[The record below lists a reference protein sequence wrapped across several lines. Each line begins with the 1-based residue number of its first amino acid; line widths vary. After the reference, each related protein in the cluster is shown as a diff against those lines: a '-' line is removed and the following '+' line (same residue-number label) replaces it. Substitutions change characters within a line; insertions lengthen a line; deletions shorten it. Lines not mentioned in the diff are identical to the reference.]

1 MILLQAIFLEIMAS
15 FTESIYVTITKNIR
29 KFLNILAI
37 TKSIVANKT
46 TLNVLKL
53 NILLLLVM
61 KSSNI
66 VFI

>member
-1 MILLQAIFLEIMAS
+1 M
-15 FTESIYVTITKNIR
+15 TKNIR

>member
-1 MILLQAIFLEIMAS
+1 MAS

-37 TKSIVANKT
+37 TKSIVASKT

-61 KSSNI
+61 KSNNI